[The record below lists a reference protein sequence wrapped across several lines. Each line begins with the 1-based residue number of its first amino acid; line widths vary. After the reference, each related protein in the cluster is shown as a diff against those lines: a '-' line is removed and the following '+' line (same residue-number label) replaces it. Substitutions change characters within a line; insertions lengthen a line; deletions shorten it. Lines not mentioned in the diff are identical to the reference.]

1 MILDRF
7 IGVDRI
13 HDCKVIHRHSV
24 RIVVKNKGKYLMIST
39 KRGDL
44 IFPGGGREVGES
56 NEEAAKR
63 ELEEE
68 TGYRPKG
75 DLVSLGRIITRRQ
88 DRYEDQTLYESTMDY
103 YQCQVFDE
111 KFSQSL
117 SSNEID
123 LAIKPI
129 WLEKSEIIKI
139 NRAYEDSIGHSD
151 VWVEMVQYVL
161 DALEGEKEK
170 GLFESERCYFL
181 SLQACDYYNLKR
193 LFMNPQVRKYLGGPV
208 EEKAFEKKFEAMLEP
223 EDYAYFYV
231 IRNKIN
237 RDFIGL
243 ISLDP
248 HQDGLGHEISYQ
260 LLDDFW
266 SMGYGREC
274 VKRII
279 DYAFEDLGFKS
290 LVAETQSL
298 NKASC
303 RLLESLSMKLVCQT
317 NRYQASQNIYLLKR

>member
-1 MILDRF
+1 MLDRF
-7 IGVDRI
+7 IGLDRI
-13 HDCKVIHRHSV
+13 NDCKVIHRHSV

-44 IFPGGGREVGES
+44 IFPGGGREIGES
-56 NEEAAKR
+56 NEEAAMR

-68 TGYRPKG
+68 TGYRFKG
-75 DLVSLGRIITRRQ
+75 DLVYLGRIITRRK

-111 KFSQSL
+111 IFTQSL

-139 NRAYEDSIGHSD
+139 NRAYEDAIGHSD

-161 DALEGEKEK
+161 ETLEGEKEK
-170 GLFESERCYFL
+170 GIFESERCYFKA
-181 SLQACDYYNLKR
+181 LQTCDYPDLKK

-208 EEKAFEKKFEAMLEP
+208 DDQSFDKKFEAMLRGDDAGHYYLVKKRADCE
-223 EDYAYFYV
+223 
-231 IRNKIN
+231 
-237 RDFIGL
+237 FIGL

-248 HQDGLGHEISYQ
+248 HQDGLGYEVSYQ
-260 LLDDFW
+260 FLDDFW

-274 VKRII
+274 VKRVI

-303 RLLESLSMKLVCQT
+303 RLLESLGMKLVSQT
-317 NRYQASQNIYLLKR
+317 NRYQAKQNIYLLKR